1 MLPSTR
7 QEAAAECA
15 RTIECTLARTLPP
28 PVSFPT
34 AFSQSA
40 LSSHV
45 PENLAYRKESS
56 DYEKKTRDRQPPPTT
71 TDTALPNYTGSRGT
85 KAGATPSGCGTDR
98 LRYISFVRFFLFK
111 AGDILHASDALA
123 VFCRE
128 AKCSFKSACKEPF
141 QRRFSSAPTLKARIG
156 SNANSVL

>member
-56 DYEKKTRDRQPPPTT
+56 DYEKKTRDRQPPDNNRYCLTELYRIPAALRRAQHHLGVEPTAFVT
-71 TDTALPNYTGSRGT
+71 SV
-85 KAGATPSGCGTDR
+85 
-98 LRYISFVRFFLFK
+98 SFVFSFLKLAIYCMQATRSLCF
-111 AGDILHASDALA
+111 AGKPSVLLRVPATSHSSDAFLQPP
-123 VFCRE
+123 R
-128 AKCSFKSACKEPF
+128 
-141 QRRFSSAPTLKARIG
+141 
-156 SNANSVL
+156 